1 MLAPDQFDKKRTL
14 PSDIP
19 TLQAMLVE
27 RDLLIEKL
35 KLQIARMKRVQFG
48 ASSEQLDSQILQLE
62 LIVEDLETSY
72 SVVAGPARAA
82 GDEAMA
88 LADAA
93 AIAPEQAAV
102 AAKQSRA
109 RAQPQHLPRER
120 VRYEPQGMVSAMGA
134 SGSCS
139 CKHCGAQSGQLT
151 HLGDD
156 ESEMLEYVPGRFKV
170 IVQVRP
176 KYLCGECST
185 ISQAAAP
192 SRVLAKSYAG
202 AGLLSHVLTS
212 KYADHL
218 PLYRQSEIYSREG
231 VALSRSTLADW
242 VGGCSQLLAPLVDAL
257 QRYVLGGEKL
267 HADDTP
273 VPVLQPGRGTTKTG
287 RLWTYVRD
295 DRNAPSAPVN
305 QETPEPAAV
314 WFAYSPDRK
323 GEHPQRHLKDFQGI
337 LQADGYAGYGRLY
350 EQRDEHGQPM
360 IVEAACWA
368 HARRKFF
375 DIHAANVAGAPIA
388 EQALKHIASL
398 YAIEETIR
406 GKPPDER
413 RRRRQSHSQPILD
426 ELKQFFER
434 ALAQVS
440 KKSDLAQAI
449 GYALTRWTALR
460 RFIDDGRIEIDNNAA
475 ERALRC
481 VALGRKNFLFAGS
494 DLGGERA
501 AAIYGLLGTAKMNG
515 LDPEAYLRY
524 VLAHI
529 NDHPINRVAELLPWC
544 VADKLAATHS
554 EQSAP
559 ISLAA

>member
-1 MLAPDQFDKKRTL
+1 MLAPDQLDKKRTL

-19 TLQAMLVE
+19 TLQAMLLE

-48 ASSEQLDSQILQLE
+48 ASSEQLDGQILQLE
-62 LIVEDLETSY
+62 LIVEDLEASY
-72 SVVAGPARAA
+72 SVVAGAA
-82 GDEAMA
+82 GDETIAP
-88 LADAA
+88 LDAA
-93 AIAPEQAAV
+93 PIAPEQAAV

-109 RAQPQHLPRER
+109 RALPQHLPRER
-120 VRYEPQGMVSAMGA
+120 VRYEPQGTSNG
-134 SGSCS
+134 CD
-139 CKHCGAQSGQLT
+139 CKHCGAQADQLT

-176 KYLCGECST
+176 KYLCGECNT

-192 SRVLAKSYAG
+192 NRVLAKSYAG
-202 AGLLSHVLTS
+202 AGLLAHVLTS
-212 KYADHL
+212 KYGDHL
-218 PLYRQSEIYSREG
+218 PLYRQSEIYAREG
-231 VALSRSTLADW
+231 VDLPRSTLADW
-242 VGGCSQLLAPLVDAL
+242 VGGCSQLLAPLLDAL
-257 QRYVLGGEKL
+257 QRYVLGAEKL

-287 RLWTYVRD
+287 RLWVYARD
-295 DRNAPSAPVN
+295 DRNASIDAHTPAP
-305 QETPEPAAV
+305 PAI

-323 GEHPQRHLKDFQGI
+323 GEHPQRHLKDFKGI
-337 LQADGYAGYGRLY
+337 LQADGYAGYGWLY
-350 EQRDEHGQPM
+350 EQRDEHGHPM

-375 DIHAANVAGAPIA
+375 DIHAANVGGASIA
-388 EQALKHIASL
+388 EHALKHIASL

-426 ELKQFFER
+426 ELKRFFEHT
-434 ALAQVS
+434 LAQVS
-440 KKSDLAQAI
+440 KKSDLAEAI
-449 GYALTRWTALR
+449 RYALTRWRALT

-494 DLGGERA
+494 DAGGERA
-501 AAIYGLLGTAKMNG
+501 AAIYGLIGTAKLNG

-529 NDHPINRVAELLPWC
+529 NEQPINRVAELLPWC
-544 VADKLAATHS
+544 VADKLVAANHFAT
-554 EQSAP
+554 AADP
-559 ISLAA
+559 IAA